1 MKKPIGLKQVIVT
14 LFERDGEPFIR
25 LLFIADNGE
34 ECDVT
39 TELDVR
45 RFTINFTD
53 EPDTELPKLPGKPDG
68 NLN

>member
-34 ECDVT
+34 ECDVE
-39 TELDVR
+39 TELDCR
-45 RFTINFTD
+45 QFRINFNR
-53 EPDTELPKLPGKPDG
+53 EPDAELPKLPGKPDG
-68 NLN
+68 KLN